1 MTFRTPPQFPVLVG
15 DIGGT
20 NARFE
25 IVSDRLAT
33 PRSFGKVKVADH
45 PTIADAIQRAV
56 LDRTSEWPRAMILAG
71 AGPIAAD
78 GLDLTNSH
86 WVIRPPDL
94 IEALGIDDVV
104 LVNDFEAQAFALTA
118 LDESDY
124 LQIGGGTREGGR
136 NAVVLGPGTGLGVA
150 GLVHAADTWVPV
162 PGEGG
167 HVDLGPRTPEE
178 ARIWEHLETVPS
190 VMWDRGRV
198 SAEQMLS
205 GRGIINIYGAI
216 ERATGREGRLR
227 NETCEP
233 AAISAAALDGSD
245 DVSVETMHL
254 FCRVLGR
261 VAGDLAL
268 TFLAHGGVHIGGGI
282 TQKIAPF
289 VQSSAFRAAFEDKA
303 PHADI
308 LRSIATV
315 IVMHPVPALR
325 GLAAFA
331 CTPDNY
337 SLDMRGRRW
346 SASPAVQARQAGARN
361 DRSGGQPRAGAA

>member
-1 MTFRTPPQFPVLVG
+1 MTFRTPPQFPVLIG

-25 IVSDRLAT
+25 IVSDRLAE

-56 LDRTSEWPRAMILAG
+56 LDRTSEWPRSAILAG
-71 AGPIAAD
+71 AGPIRDD

-86 WVIRPPDL
+86 WTIRPPEL
-94 IEALGIDDVV
+94 IAETGVDDVV

-118 LDESDY
+118 LNEEDY
-124 LQIGGGTREGGR
+124 LAVGGGTRERGR

-167 HVDLGPRTPEE
+167 HVDLGPRSAEE
-178 ARIWEHLETVPS
+178 ARIWEHLDAVPS
-190 VMWDRGRV
+190 LNGADGRV

-233 AAISAAALDGSD
+233 AAISAAAMDGSD
-245 DVSVETMHL
+245 AVSVATLDL

-289 VQSSAFRAAFEDKA
+289 VQASAFRAAFEDKA
-303 PHADI
+303 PHTEI

-331 CTPDNY
+331 CTPDSY

-346 SASPAVQARQAGARN
+346 SAAPAVQARQAGA
-361 DRSGGQPRAGAA
+361 A

>member
-1 MTFRTPPQFPVLVG
+1 MTFKTPPQFPVLIG

-25 IVSDRLAT
+25 IVSDRLAR

-71 AGPIAAD
+71 AGPIRED

-86 WVIRPPDL
+86 WVIRPPEL
-94 IEALGIDDVV
+94 IAATGVDDVV

-118 LDESDY
+118 LDDEDY
-124 LQIGGGTREGGR
+124 LAIGRGRREAGR

-167 HVDLGPRTPEE
+167 HVDLGPRDAAE
-178 ARIWEHLETVPS
+178 ARIWQHLETVPS
-190 VMWDRGRV
+190 VHEGGRV

-216 ERATGREGRLR
+216 ERATGREGRLK

-233 AAISAAALDGSD
+233 AAISAAAMDGSD
-245 DVSVETMHL
+245 DVSRETMEL

-268 TFLAHGGVHIGGGI
+268 TFLAYGGVHIGGGI

-289 VQSSAFRAAFEDKA
+289 VQTSGFRAAFEDKA
-303 PHADI
+303 PHASI
-308 LRSIATV
+308 LQRIATV
-315 IVMHPVPALR
+315 VVMHPVPALR

-346 SASPAVQARQAGARN
+346 SAAPAPQALRGGDAPARN
-361 DRSGGQPRAGAA
+361 GGESARGAA